1 MEFHHMGKTL
11 SPARMAL
18 ALLSVVGTVAAQTPP
33 AGGGPPAFNP
43 VGKAYL
49 FPDFKTPTVT
59 VKYPGN
65 VEATFDNTY
74 STIQGYRPLM
84 ADVYRVPNAGPK
96 PAIIF
101 IHGGSYIGGSPRYD
115 RDPVYGEMDGLMA
128 YVASRGYV
136 VIPISYR
143 LAFEAKWPA
152 QLLDAKAAVRWARAN
167 AGKFGIDPQ
176 RIGVWGVSAGAHIAA
191 LAGATCN
198 IAEFDSQPPPA
209 QLAIARTGPSTPP
222 GGGPAGGPPGGPA
235 KQVESACVQAAVVW
249 YGATDFAALDSQAES
264 YTRLVH
270 NGPNS
275 SQSRLL
281 GCSINDGCDK
291 ATMERASAF
300 TYLDKGAT
308 GTAFLFQAGDRDEA
322 IPWKQSQMM
331 NDALRAKGITSQVD
345 IVSGANHYF
354 QGASKEQAKQVL
366 DTFFKFLDE
375 NLTQSARK

>member
-1 MEFHHMGKTL
+1 MMNPIGK
-11 SPARMAL
+11 
-18 ALLSVVGTVAAQTPP
+18 Q
-33 AGGGPPAFNP
+33 
-43 VGKAYL
+43 YL
-49 FPDFKTPTVT
+49 FADFKTPAVT

-84 ADVYRVPNAGPK
+84 ADVYRVQNAGPK

-101 IHGGSYIGGSPRYD
+101 IHGGSYVGGSPRYD
-115 RDPVYGEMDGLMA
+115 RDGLYGEMDGLMA

-152 QLLDAKAAVRWARAN
+152 QLLDVKAAVRWARTN
-167 AGKFGIDPQ
+167 AEKFGIDPE

-191 LAGATCN
+191 MTGSTCN
-198 IAEFDSQPPPA
+198 IAEFDSVGPA
-209 QLAIARTGPSTPP
+209 PQLTIARTGPSTPA
-222 GGGPAGGPPGGPA
+222 GGGPGGVAGPPGAGGAAFGPPRPA
-235 KQVESACVQAAVVW
+235 KPPESACVQAAVVW
-249 YGATDFAALDSQAES
+249 YGATDLAALDSQAES

-281 GCSINDGCDK
+281 GCSINETCDQ
-291 ATMERASAF
+291 ATMARASAF
-300 TYLDKGAT
+300 TYLDKGA
-308 GTAFLFQAGDRDEA
+308 GSTAFLFQTGDKDEA
-322 IPWKQSQMM
+322 IPWRQSQLMT
-331 NDALRAKGITSQVD
+331 DALRAKGIKSQVH

-354 QGASKEQAKQVL
+354 QGATKEQAKEVL
-366 DTFFKFLDE
+366 DVFFKFLDDA
-375 NLTQSARK
+375 LAKRAKQ

>member
-1 MEFHHMGKTL
+1 MRKTF
-11 SPARMAL
+11 SPAWTVVGLL
-18 ALLSVVGTVAAQTPP
+18 AGTVAAQVPP
-33 AGGGPPAFNP
+33 TGGGGPPAFNP

-65 VEATFDNTY
+65 VEATLDNTY
-74 STIQGYRPLM
+74 SAIQGYRPLM
-84 ADVYRVPNAGPK
+84 ADVYRVPNAGAK

-101 IHGGSYIGGSPRYD
+101 IHGGSYVSGSPRYD
-115 RDPVYGEMDGLMA
+115 RDGLFGEMDGLMA

-152 QLLDAKAAVRWARAN
+152 QLLDVKAAVRWARAN
-167 AGKFGIDPQ
+167 AATFGIDPQ

-191 LAGATCN
+191 MAGATCN
-198 IAEFDSQPPPA
+198 IAEFDSQPP
-209 QLAIARTGPSTPP
+209 LAPLPIARTGPVI
-222 GGGPAGGPPGGPA
+222 PASGGPPAGQA
-235 KQVESACVQAAVVW
+235 KPVESACVQAAVVW
-249 YGATDFAALDSQAES
+249 YGATDFAALDSQAEP
-264 YTRLVH
+264 YTKLVH

-275 SQSRLL
+275 SQSRVL
-281 GCSINDGCDK
+281 GCSINENCDQT
-291 ATMERASAF
+291 TMARASAF
-300 TYLDKGAT
+300 TYLDKGAI

-322 IPWKQSQMM
+322 VPWKQSQMM
-331 NDALRAKGITSQVD
+331 NDALRAKGIISQIS

-375 NLTQSARK
+375 NLTNSAVR